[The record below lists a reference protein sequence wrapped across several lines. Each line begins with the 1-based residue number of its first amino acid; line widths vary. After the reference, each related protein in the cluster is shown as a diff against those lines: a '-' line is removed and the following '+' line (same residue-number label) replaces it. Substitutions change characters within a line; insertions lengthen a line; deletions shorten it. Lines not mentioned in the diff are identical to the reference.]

1 MPARPPAPEFSDL
14 FPMNDFL
21 FALRF
26 ATALACGL
34 MAGVFFAFSTFV
46 MKGLSRLP
54 AAAGIS
60 AMQAINS
67 SAVHSFFLA
76 AFLGTSAVC
85 LLVAFSSVL
94 QWSHPSAVYSLAG
107 GLAFLAGGFL
117 VTMIFNVPMNDSL
130 ATLSPTASDSAARW
144 ASYLTNWTRW
154 NHLRTAASLAASAL
168 LIVGAFA
175 ERNDEALPRQTRSPE
190 TTSNDAS
197 K

>member
-46 MKGLSRLP
+46 RKGLSRLP

-67 SAVHSFFLA
+67 GAVHSFFLA
-76 AFLGTSAVC
+76 AFLGTSAAC

-130 ATLSPTASDSAARW
+130 ATLSPTAFGQRCAMGFLPNELDKVEPPADGGLARRFC
-144 ASYLTNWTRW
+144 APDR
-154 NHLRTAASLAASAL
+154 
-168 LIVGAFA
+168 
-175 ERNDEALPRQTRSPE
+175 RSIR
-190 TTSNDAS
+190 
-197 K
+197 

>member
-1 MPARPPAPEFSDL
+1 
-14 FPMNDFL
+14 MNDFL

-54 AAAGIS
+54 AATGIS

-67 SAVHSFFLA
+67 GAVHSFFLA
-76 AFLGTSAVC
+76 AFLGTSAAC
-85 LLVAFSSVL
+85 FLVAFSSVL

-117 VTMIFNVPMNDSL
+117 VTMIFNVERFPRNSFPDGFGQCCAVGLLPNELDKMEPPADGSL
-130 ATLSPTASDSAARW
+130 ARRFCAPDR
-144 ASYLTNWTRW
+144 
-154 NHLRTAASLAASAL
+154 
-168 LIVGAFA
+168 
-175 ERNDEALPRQTRSPE
+175 RSIR
-190 TTSNDAS
+190 
-197 K
+197 